1 MILDAAR
8 GRDRTR
14 CRTKRAETVSQ
25 IHVGSGT
32 PGCSFMP
39 TDGMRGAPPPPP
51 PLTGACS

>member
-1 MILDAAR
+1 VTLNAAR
-8 GRDRTR
+8 GCDKAKYETGL
-14 CRTKRAETVSQ
+14 AETVSQ

-51 PLTGACS
+51 PLVGACS

>member
-1 MILDAAR
+1 MILAAAR
-8 GRDRTR
+8 CGQVR
-14 CRTKRAETVSQ
+14 CRIKRAETVSQ

-51 PLTGACS
+51 LTGACS